1 MSIIPMFFLL
11 LPLLFLFDEI
21 AEGNVLFHSV
31 GDMAALGI
39 PARLPFLLLFFSF
52 YFPFR

>member
-1 MSIIPMFFLL
+1 MSFIPMFFLL
-11 LPLLFLFDEI
+11 FFFLFGEV
-21 AEGNVLFHSV
+21 AEGNVLFHSA

-52 YFPFR
+52 YFPFC